1 MIQNSSSF
9 LPDLFCFWLSLDLF
23 CCKKCFPST
32 FLRKLEI
39 HQTLLISVNEI
50 YKTAGFFRTV
60 LILNSLL
67 ILVFLCNA
75 YQRLSTAV
83 YIIFF

>member
-60 LILNSLL
+60 LIL
-67 ILVFLCNA
+67 VFLCNA